1 MNTAFLYVRMLVV
14 MGVTIF
20 SSRIILQGLGA
31 SDYGIYN
38 VIGGVV
44 SMMVFLNSA
53 LNASTSRF
61 LTYELGLGNVE
72 QLKKTFS
79 AALNLHISVAL
90 IVLVI
95 CETAGVWFLY
105 NKMEIPDNRLTAAF
119 WILQFSV
126 VSMAINYTQVP
137 YNAALISHENMS
149 VYAYVGLY
157 EAVSKLLIA
166 YLIKVS
172 PIDRLVFYGLLL
184 MLNTMA
190 IQFFYRFYTKKK
202 YEECRFRLIKDKP
215 LYKKLLS
222 YSVWDLFGGM
232 AGVSQNQGVN
242 VLLNVFFG
250 PTVNAAR
257 AISFQIQS
265 AVKMFINNFLTAVRP
280 QVVKSFAENNYDR
293 MYGLTFKAIK
303 FSLLIMMALVIPI
316 IFEIDYILDI
326 WLGDTYPP
334 ETSLFAKIILISAL
348 FDVIE
353 VGQNMAFHAIG
364 RIKTGNVVCGTIMIL
379 SLPISYVFLK
389 LGFPSYVPFIV
400 VIITN
405 VINEVL
411 TLLIM
416 KSYIDFS
423 IKELLL
429 KTYMPVISVFTITV
443 VIPFT
448 ICKSFDSNT
457 LRFFTN
463 LLLIEITLALTS
475 WLIVATKDE
484 KNLIRSFI
492 YNHLRKN
499 VKN

>member
-1 MNTAFLYVRMLVV
+1 M
-14 MGVTIF
+14 F

-61 LTYELGLGNVE
+61 LTYELSIGNIE

-79 AALNLHISVAL
+79 ASLNLHILVAI
-90 IVLVI
+90 IVVVI
-95 CETAGVWFLY
+95 CETAGIWFLY
-105 NKMEIPDNRLTAAF
+105 NKMEIPADRMTAAF
-119 WILQFSV
+119 WILQFSI

-137 YNAALISHENMS
+137 YNASLVSHENMS
-149 VYAYVGLY
+149 IYAYVGLY
-157 EAVSKLLIA
+157 EAFSKLLIA
-166 YLIKVS
+166 YLIKYA
-172 PIDRLVFYGLLL
+172 PIDRLIFYGLLL
-184 MLNTMA
+184 MLNTVA
-190 IQFFYRFYTKKK
+190 IQLFYRYYTKRK
-202 YEECRFRLIKDKP
+202 YIECRFRWITDGI

-257 AISFQIQS
+257 GISFQIQG

-280 QVVKSFAENNYDR
+280 QVVKSYAENNYPR
-293 MYGLTFKAIK
+293 MYGLTFQSIK
-303 FSLLIMMALVIPI
+303 FSLLIMMALIIPI
-316 IFEIDYILDI
+316 IFETDFILNI
-326 WLGDTYPP
+326 WLGNTYPM
-334 ETSLFAKIILISAL
+334 ETSLFTKIVLISAL

-353 VGQNMAFHAIG
+353 IGQNMAFHAIG

-379 SLPISYVFLK
+379 SLPISYVLLK
-389 LGFPSYVPFIV
+389 LGFPSYIPFII

-405 VINEVL
+405 ILNEIL

-416 KSYIDFS
+416 KSYVDFS
-423 IKELLL
+423 FIKLL
-429 KTYMPVISVFTITV
+429 KDTYLPVICVLIITIIPPICICNVLSDGAFRFFLVLITV
-443 VIPFT
+443 ELSILF
-448 ICKSFDSNT
+448 SG
-457 LRFFTN
+457 
-463 LLLIEITLALTS
+463 
-475 WLIVATKDE
+475 WLIVLTKEE
-484 KNLIRSFI
+484 KIKIISIIKKRLSSTC
-492 YNHLRKN
+492 
-499 VKN
+499 

>member
-1 MNTAFLYVRMLVV
+1 MLIV
-14 MGVTIF
+14 MGVTIYT
-20 SSRIILQGLGA
+20 SRIILQNLGA

-61 LTYELGLGNVE
+61 LTYELGVGNTE

-90 IVLVI
+90 IVFI
-95 CETAGVWFLY
+95 ACETLGVWFLF
-105 NKMEIPDNRLTAAF
+105 NKMEIPDERMSAAF

-137 YNAALISHENMS
+137 YTAALVSHENMS
-149 VYAYVGLY
+149 IYAYVGLY
-157 EAVSKLLIA
+157 EAFSKLLIA
-166 YLIKVS
+166 YLIKIS

-190 IQFFYRFYTKKK
+190 IQLFYRYYSKRK
-202 YEECRFRLIKDKP
+202 YEECRFRWVKDKA

-222 YSVWDLFGGM
+222 YSIWDLFGGM
-232 AGVSQNQGVN
+232 AGVSQHQGIN

-257 AISFQIQS
+257 AISFQIQA
-265 AVKMFINNFLTAVRP
+265 AVKTFINNFLTAVRP
-280 QVVKSFAENNYDR
+280 QVVKGFAEENYAR

-303 FSLLIMMALVIPI
+303 FSLLIMLALVVPI
-316 IFEIDYILDI
+316 FYEIDFILDL

-334 ETSLFAKIILISAL
+334 ETSLFARIILITAL

-364 RIKTGNVVCGTIMIL
+364 RIKTGNIICGTIMIL
-379 SLPISYVFLK
+379 SLPISYVLLRF
-389 LGFPSYVPFIV
+389 GYPSYVPFLV
-400 VIITN
+400 VIATN
-405 VINEVL
+405 IINEIL

-423 IKELLL
+423 LSKLLV
-429 KTYMPVISVFTITV
+429 KTYLPVISVLTIAFA
-443 VIPFT
+443 IPFGV
-448 ICKSFDSNT
+448 CQMMSDGVS
-457 LRFFTN
+457 RFFIN
-463 LLLIEITLALTS
+463 LVVVEISVLS
-475 WLIVATKDE
+475 FGWLIGLSRNE
-484 KNLIRSFI
+484 KSKIISIVYKRLG
-492 YNHLRKN
+492 K
-499 VKN
+499 VC

>member
-1 MNTAFLYVRMLVV
+1 
-14 MGVTIF
+14 MGVTVF

-61 LTYELGLGNVE
+61 LTYELSIGNIE

-79 AALNLHISVAL
+79 ASLNLHILVAI
-90 IVLVI
+90 IVVVI
-95 CETAGVWFLY
+95 CETAGIWFLY
-105 NKMEIPDNRLTAAF
+105 NKMEIPADRMTAAF
-119 WILQFSV
+119 WILQFSI

-137 YNAALISHENMS
+137 YNASLVSHENMS
-149 VYAYVGLY
+149 IYAYVGLY
-157 EAVSKLLIA
+157 EAFSKLLIA
-166 YLIKVS
+166 YLIKYA
-172 PIDRLVFYGLLL
+172 PIDRLIFYGLLL
-184 MLNTMA
+184 MLNTVA
-190 IQFFYRFYTKKK
+190 IQLFYRYYTKRK
-202 YEECRFRLIKDKP
+202 YIECRFRWITDGI

-257 AISFQIQS
+257 GISFQIQG

-280 QVVKSFAENNYDR
+280 QVVKSYAENNYPR
-293 MYGLTFKAIK
+293 MYGLTFQSIK
-303 FSLLIMMALVIPI
+303 FSLLIMMALIIPI
-316 IFEIDYILDI
+316 IFETDFILNI
-326 WLGDTYPP
+326 WLGNTYPM
-334 ETSLFAKIILISAL
+334 ETSLFTKIVLISAL

-353 VGQNMAFHAIG
+353 IGQNMAFHAIG

-379 SLPISYVFLK
+379 SLPISYVLLK
-389 LGFPSYVPFIV
+389 LGFPSYIPFII

-405 VINEVL
+405 ILNEIL

-416 KSYIDFS
+416 KSYVDFS
-423 IKELLL
+423 FIKLL
-429 KTYMPVISVFTITV
+429 KDTYLPVICVLIITIIPPICICNVLSDGAFRFFLVLITV
-443 VIPFT
+443 ELSILF
-448 ICKSFDSNT
+448 SG
-457 LRFFTN
+457 
-463 LLLIEITLALTS
+463 
-475 WLIVATKDE
+475 WLIVLTKEE
-484 KNLIRSFI
+484 KIKIISIIKKRLSSTC
-492 YNHLRKN
+492 
-499 VKN
+499 